1 MILVCPACDYEPKEN
16 EDQWIEIEGTSL
28 SMRTG
33 QNPVRSV
40 NLVGCP
46 KCKNIFME

>member
-1 MILVCPACDYEPKEN
+1 MILVFPACDYEPEEN
-16 EDQWIEIEGTSL
+16 NDQWIEIEGTSL
-28 SMRTG
+28 SMRTIQG
-33 QNPVRSV
+33 VRSV